1 VLLLIILESIGKSVM
16 KYIPEIQASINSP
29 DQLESLYQVARQANE
44 EPEFRSD
51 LQEMYQKSPNNILL
65 LAWHSRFDHFPLPKP
80 KRATN
85 WGLAVVLGIVT
96 GLILWAISNP
106 QWIFLDQIPY
116 ILVLWSPIAT
126 IPAIIF
132 LAIISKRNYQ
142 FAAISVI
149 GLIIASIYVLLIAP
163 GQSHS
168 TGRDYLIL
176 MVIQLPLLCW
186 FALGIA
192 VMKFK
197 STAGNRFAFLT
208 KSIEI
213 MITAGVYLIFGV
225 AFGLITVGMF
235 AALNVTP
242 PDIIMRL
249 IIAGGFGLIP
259 IMAVATMYDPL
270 VLPEFQD
277 FNQGLSKFVFT
288 MMRLLL
294 PLTLVVLII
303 YLFVIPFNFTA
314 PYQNRNLL
322 IVYNVMQFAII
333 GLLIGATPLK
343 LDDLS
348 PKMQVWLRR
357 GIIAVSI
364 LAIIN
369 SLYALSAV
377 VYRTVLDGITLNRTT
392 IIGWNIINIAILGFM
407 LYTQFTKGIPGWH
420 ARLQNI
426 FSKATAAYLIWSVFL
441 ILALPLIFR

>member
-1 VLLLIILESIGKSVM
+1 M
-16 KYIPEIQASINSP
+16 KYIPEIQASVNSP
-29 DQLESLYQVARQANE
+29 DQLESLYQIARQANE

-51 LQEMYQKSPNNILL
+51 LQEMYQKSPENLL
-65 LAWHSRFDHFPLPKP
+65 LSAWHSRFEHLPLPKP

-85 WGLAVVLGIVT
+85 WGLAVVLGIIT
-96 GLILWAISNP
+96 GLILWAISDP
-106 QWIFLDQIPY
+106 QWIFLDKIPF
-116 ILVLWSPIAT
+116 ILILWAPIAT
-126 IPAIIF
+126 IPPIIF
-132 LAIISKRNYQ
+132 LAVISKRNYQ
-142 FAAISVI
+142 FAAMSAI
-149 GLIIASIYVLLIAP
+149 GLIVACIYILLIAP
-163 GQSHS
+163 GQADQA
-168 TGRDYLIL
+168 GRDYLTL

-197 STAGNRFAFLT
+197 STTSNRFAFLT
-208 KSIEI
+208 KSIEV

-225 AFGLITVGMF
+225 AFGLITIGMF
-235 AALNVTP
+235 AALNITP

-249 IIAGGFGLIP
+249 IVAGGFGLIP

-270 VLPEFQD
+270 ILPESQD
-277 FNQGLSKFVFT
+277 FSQGLSKFVFT

-294 PLTLVVLII
+294 PLTLIVLVI

-314 PYQNRNLL
+314 PFQNRNLL

-333 GLLIGATPLK
+333 GLLVGATPLK

-348 PKMQVWLRR
+348 PKMQTWLRR
-357 GIIAVSI
+357 GIIIVSI
-364 LAIIN
+364 LAIII

-392 IIGWNIINIAILGFM
+392 IIGWNMINIAILGFM
-407 LYTQFTKGIPGWH
+407 IYTQSTKVITGWH
-420 ARLQNI
+420 ERLQNV
-426 FSKATAAYLIWSVFL
+426 FSQATTAYLIWSIFL